1 MIQIIL
7 LAVLGHRGCSGT
19 YSLLE
24 YVHERKQL
32 LNCSYYFPL
41 RLHCGLGRT
50 LADVLFFFFLEAAAP
65 SASHTNTHMG
75 VTTQF
80 L

>member
-19 YSLLE
+19 YNLLE
-24 YVHERKQL
+24 YVNEQKQL

-41 RLHCGLGRT
+41 HLHCGLGRT
-50 LADVLFFFFLEAAAP
+50 LADKRFFFWKMRHLV
-65 SASHTNTHMG
+65 HL
-75 VTTQF
+75 TQMHIWA
-80 L
+80 